1 MSKSRIDVNYYGYES
16 WTLILKVCE
25 YFFSEIYVKVY
36 QYFLSEINVKE
47 I

>member
-25 YFFSEIYVKVY
+25 YFF
-36 QYFLSEINVKE
+36 QRFM
-47 I
+47 